1 MAGAARLYT
10 TTEAA
15 AVSGVGVKAVNN
27 AIDKQIIRAAR
38 MADGARVRDGRRALT
53 ADDLLRLKLWY
64 QVGNILSQD
73 RRHQLFEAID
83 ARPDAKTVKAGE
95 LLIVDVDEARR
106 QIATRTRDLEA
117 AEALVVRDKA
127 VLGGEPVFK
136 GTRIPVRA
144 VAAML
149 ADGADADDILDGYPR
164 LTRRQLDL
172 ASIWV
177 AAHPQRGRPRT
188 LKAQGLTPKSVTRVS
203 LAG

>member
-15 AVSGVGVKAVNN
+15 AVSGVAVKAVNN
-27 AIDKQIIRAAR
+27 AIDKQIVRATR
-38 MADGARVRDGRRALT
+38 MADGARLRDGRRALT

-64 QVGNILSQD
+64 QVGNVLSQD
-73 RRHQLFEAID
+73 RRNQLFEAID

-95 LLIVDVDEARR
+95 LLLVDVGEARR
-106 QIATRTRDLEA
+106 QIAARTRDLEA
-117 AEALVVRDKA
+117 AEAMVIRDKA

-144 VAAML
+144 IAAML
-149 ADGADADDILDGYPR
+149 ADGAEADDILDGYPK
-164 LTRRQLDL
+164 LTKRQLEL
-172 ASIWV
+172 APIWV
-177 AAHPQRGRPRT
+177 AAHPQRGRPKT
-188 LKAQGLTPKSVTRVS
+188 LNAQGLTPKSVTRVS